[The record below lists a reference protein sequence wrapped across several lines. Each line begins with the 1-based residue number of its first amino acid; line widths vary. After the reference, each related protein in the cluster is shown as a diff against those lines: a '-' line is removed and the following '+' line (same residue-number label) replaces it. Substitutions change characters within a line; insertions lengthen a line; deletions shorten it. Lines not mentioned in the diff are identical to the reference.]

1 MDNRLAITMKTF
13 GHIISINYAKQP
25 LGPMWLWVTCLWANL
40 GFEKIEKIIHI
51 YNEAHEKVD
60 ELFQFAYA
68 EAVSLAHK
76 FDIEKEWSQSCV
88 LQINCNLISS
98 EKIKENLQISV
109 YFLFLILYLLKWN
122 LIQVRKED
130 ALWTMRVDSWAV
142 PISMSCSNKCLKEKW
157 NRVLSLQH
165 NSIVN

>member
-1 MDNRLAITMKTF
+1 M
-13 GHIISINYAKQP
+13 
-25 LGPMWLWVTCLWANL
+25 

-68 EAVSLAHK
+68 EPVSLAHK

-109 YFLFLILYLLKWN
+109 YFLFLILYLLK
-122 LIQVRKED
+122 
-130 ALWTMRVDSWAV
+130 
-142 PISMSCSNKCLKEKW
+142 
-157 NRVLSLQH
+157 
-165 NSIVN
+165 